1 MREHQ
6 GHSGLYVSKCNDPF
20 GPWQRLATALLR
32 PWFGRRMLLMASQ
45 AINVRVFAAPDASC
59 GHGMTWS
66 AASALI
72 GERLRRRF
80 DERVIVE
87 HIEVF
92 SPRSFEF
99 PEVMAAIESGSQLPV
114 VIVGDRIVSQGS
126 KLSDRI
132 IGQAV
137 EALLTAQ
144 KRT

>member
-1 MREHQ
+1 
-6 GHSGLYVSKCNDPF
+6 
-20 GPWQRLATALLR
+20 
-32 PWFGRRMLLMASQ
+32 MLLKASKP
-45 AINVRVFAAPDASC
+45 ICVRVFAAPDASC

-80 DERVIVE
+80 GDGVNLE
-87 HIEVF
+87 HIEIF

-99 PEVMAAIESGSQLPV
+99 PEVMAAIQAGGELPV
-114 VIVGDRIVSQGS
+114 VMVGDRIVSQGG

-137 EALLTAQ
+137 EALLTAG
-144 KRT
+144 KGT

>member
-1 MREHQ
+1 
-6 GHSGLYVSKCNDPF
+6 
-20 GPWQRLATALLR
+20 
-32 PWFGRRMLLMASQ
+32 MAAK

-72 GERLRRRF
+72 GERLRHRF
-80 DERVIVE
+80 GNGLGME
-87 HIEVF
+87 HIEIF

-99 PEVMAAIESGSQLPV
+99 PEVLAAIEAGGQLPV
-114 VIVGDRIVSQGS
+114 VMVGDRIVSQGG

-137 EALLTAQ
+137 EALLMTE
-144 KRT
+144 KGT

>member
-1 MREHQ
+1 MSLKPIH
-6 GHSGLYVSKCNDPF
+6 
-20 GPWQRLATALLR
+20 
-32 PWFGRRMLLMASQ
+32 
-45 AINVRVFAAPDASC
+45 VRVFAAPDASC

-80 DERVIVE
+80 GDAVISE
-87 HIEVF
+87 HIEIF

-99 PEVMAAIESGSQLPV
+99 PEVMAAIEAGSQMPV
-114 VIVGDRIVSQGS
+114 VTVGDQIVSQGG

-137 EALLTAQ
+137 EALLTAE
-144 KRT
+144 KGT